1 LFLLPSNKKH
11 IVSGR
16 TVLTANNTAAP
27 SRATIGG
34 RSRRYILVML
44 TLVYVINY
52 LDRNILNILLP
63 AIKEEFHLTDAALGL
78 LSGTSFAILYATL
91 GVPLAWLA
99 DRVSR
104 RNVIAFSMML
114 FSAMT
119 LISGYA
125 MSFVQLV
132 GARIGTGI
140 GEAGTSPSVNS
151 IISDLYEPRERA
163 GALSFYAAG
172 LNIGLLIAFFGGGW
186 VEQEFGW
193 RNAFLAAGIPGL
205 IVALLFL
212 FTVPEPSRG
221 HVEKLADTGRA
232 PHLPETIRYLWS
244 QRSFRFIALG
254 TAMAA
259 FGGYAGTSFIPAF
272 LSRTHHMSPAQIGST
287 LAVLFGVVGGIGT
300 YYSGVVA
307 DWLGKR
313 DISWNMN
320 AVVLF
325 ILLSIPFYP
334 FYFLAPSLV
343 VALACAVI
351 PTMNGAAYLAPSYA
365 MVQSLVPLRMRA
377 QAAAILLFILNIIG
391 FGLGPVSVG
400 ALSDALTPA
409 LGTDALRW
417 ALLSTV
423 VTWIIA
429 AWCFW
434 MAGRTLKSDLAA
446 GTGPKAPLA
455 EVAP

>member
-1 LFLLPSNKKH
+1 MTIES
-11 IVSGR
+11 S
-16 TVLTANNTAAP
+16 AAP

-63 AIKEEFHLTDAALGL
+63 AIKAEFHLKDAALGL

-99 DRVSR
+99 DRVNR
-104 RNVIAFSMML
+104 RNVIAWSMML

-119 LISGYA
+119 LVSGYA
-125 MSFVQLV
+125 ASFVQLV
-132 GARIGTGI
+132 SARVGTGI

-151 IISDLYEPRERA
+151 IISDLYEPKERA

-172 LNIGLLIAFFGGGW
+172 LNVGLLLAFFGGGW
-186 VEQEFGW
+186 IEQHFGW

-205 IVALLFL
+205 IIALLFL
-212 FTVPEPSRG
+212 FTVPEPRRG
-221 HVEKLADTGRA
+221 HIEELADTGTA

-254 TAMAA
+254 TAMSS
-259 FGGYAGTSFIPAF
+259 FGGYAGNTFVPAF
-272 LSRTHHMSPAQIGST
+272 LARNHHMSSAEIGVT
-287 LAVLFGVVGGIGT
+287 LAVLFGAVGGLGT
-300 YYSGVVA
+300 YYSGVIA

-313 DISWNMN
+313 DVRWNMY
-320 AVVLF
+320 VIVLF
-325 ILLSIPFYP
+325 TLLSIPFFP
-334 FYFLAPSLV
+334 FYYLAPSLV
-343 VALACAVI
+343 VTLACAII
-351 PTMNGAAYLAPSYA
+351 PTANGAAYLAPSYA

-377 QAAAILLFILNIIG
+377 QAAAILLFVLNIIG
-391 FGLGPVSVG
+391 FGLGPLTVG
-400 ALSDALTPA
+400 AISDALTPA
-409 LGTDALRW
+409 FGVDALRW
-417 ALLSTV
+417 ALLSTI
-423 VTWIIA
+423 VTWLIA
-429 AWCFW
+429 AWCYW
-434 MAGRTLKSDLAA
+434 MASRTLTADLAA

-455 EVAP
+455 EVAF